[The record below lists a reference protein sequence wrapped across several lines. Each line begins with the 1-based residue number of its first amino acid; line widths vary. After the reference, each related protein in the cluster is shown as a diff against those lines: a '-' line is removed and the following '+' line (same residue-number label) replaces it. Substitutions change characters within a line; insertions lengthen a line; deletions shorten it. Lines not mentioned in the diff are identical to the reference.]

1 MQLCPNDPRFKKKV
15 VSSATT
21 STTLTTTSTPP
32 SDSVDPAH
40 IMSNFSASDPR
51 FTMALKTMNDSGRMD
66 PRLNDPRMRAA
77 VPRLLDPQ
85 AGFGGAGAM
94 AIPTMNCDMKLTAD
108 PRLDG
113 CKDMR
118 DPRLSS
124 RNKFPDM
131 VNPFPIGMPPNVLP
145 IPVPVVK
152 DVTMPP
158 RKEDPRLRFR
168 AAQNS

>member
-1 MQLCPNDPRFKKKV
+1 MPNFC
-15 VSSATT
+15 
-21 STTLTTTSTPP
+21 
-32 SDSVDPAH
+32 
-40 IMSNFSASDPR
+40 ASDPR
-51 FTMALKTMNDSGRMD
+51 FAMALKAMNDQGRMD

-77 VPRLLDPQ
+77 VPRLPEPP
-85 AGFGGAGAM
+85 AGFGGGGGGVGAM
-94 AIPTMNCDMKLTAD
+94 AIPTMQCDMKLTAD
-108 PRLDG
+108 PRFDG

-131 VNPFPIGMPPNVLP
+131 VNPFPLGMPPNVLP

-168 AAQNS
+168 AGVPPAQNFKTMEFGFQETM

>member
-1 MQLCPNDPRFKKKV
+1 MLQLCPNDPRFKKKGV
-15 VSSATT
+15 TTT
-21 STTLTTTSTPP
+21 STTLTTPTTPNESP
-32 SDSVDPAH
+32 DVAH
-40 IMSNFSASDPR
+40 IMPNFNASDPR
-51 FTMALKTMNDSGRMD
+51 FAMALKSMNDPGRMD

-85 AGFGGAGAM
+85 AAFAGAM

-108 PRLDG
+108 PRFDG

-131 VNPFPIGMPPNVLP
+131 VNPFPLGMPPNVLP
-145 IPVPVVK
+145 IPVPVVQ
-152 DVTMPP
+152 DVSMPP